1 MTSTYMMSSS
11 VSCGVNYNNNLHNF
25 STYGLNYYNESTGSE
40 FSDGYQSSISPDL
53 SSCRMKN
60 NNSSQFYPHESP
72 YYPQYSQ
79 QQNSFKAVPHKNLNT
94 NFCENSHAYGN
105 ETKNAT
111 GKYQK
116 TQNFESF
123 LIKKNSEDVKKA
135 ILDNKP
141 VIIAPEVLK
150 RRRSAANARERR
162 RMNSLNF
169 AFDK

>member
-1 MTSTYMMSSS
+1 MMSTS

-53 SSCRMKN
+53 GSCRMK
-60 NNSSQFYPHESP
+60 NNSSQFYPHESLH
-72 YYPQYSQ
+72 YPQYSQ
-79 QQNSFKAVPHKNLNT
+79 QQNSFKTVPHKNLNT
-94 NFCENSHAYGN
+94 NFCDNNHAYQNLN
-105 ETKNAT
+105 EAKNA

-116 TQNFESF
+116 SQNFESF
-123 LIKKNSEDVKKA
+123 LMKKSSEDVKKS
-135 ILDNKP
+135 ILDTRP
-141 VIIAPEVLK
+141 VMIAPEVLK
-150 RRRSAANARERR
+150 RRRTAANARERR